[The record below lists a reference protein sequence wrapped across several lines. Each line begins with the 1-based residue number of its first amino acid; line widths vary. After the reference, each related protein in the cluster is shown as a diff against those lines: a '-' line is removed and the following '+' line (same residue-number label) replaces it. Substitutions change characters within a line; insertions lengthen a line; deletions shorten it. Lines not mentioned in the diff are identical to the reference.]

1 MPSLPDVPAI
11 SRALLNSL
19 PIRPLI
25 SRDYVDAVAAIERA
39 LWGIW
44 NDRGTVDA
52 TVITAGSDGQP
63 DAKSRQCRRTLARAV
78 KDFDRR
84 KRRR

>member
-1 MPSLPDVPAI
+1 MPSLPDVPAL

-19 PIRPLI
+19 PVQPLL
-25 SRDYVDAVAAIERA
+25 SRDYADAVASIEQT

-44 NDRGTVDA
+44 NERGTVDA
-52 TVITAGSDGQP
+52 GVIAAGLRGQRG
-63 DAKSRQCRRTLARAV
+63 AHRRQCGRSLARAV

-84 KRRR
+84 CR